1 MRSTARR
8 VTGATALT
16 LVLALAAGACNGSD
30 DAPDEPAAAPSSSA
44 PPTVPEVETKV
55 LVGEVTGRLPK
66 PERARIATQVG
77 AVVDAWAQAAYVG
90 GDYPRRDFADSWPG
104 FTAAARKLARQ
115 DQALMSNEDIGRR
128 IDGVEL
134 RRSRVVL
141 DVLAVKQL
149 ARAVTARVLLEFR
162 TTGAVEKRVR
172 VQGRLYLTHEDDGW
186 QVFGYDMT
194 KGAV

>member
-8 VTGATALT
+8 VTGATSLV
-16 LVLALAAGACNGSD
+16 LVLALSAGACRDSE
-30 DAPDEPAAAPSSSA
+30 DAPAEPSAASSSA
-44 PPTVPEVETKV
+44 TPTVPPVETKV
-55 LVGEVTGRLPK
+55 LVGELTGRLPK
-66 PERARIATQVG
+66 PERAKVATEVG
-77 AVVDAWAQAAYVG
+77 AVVDGWTQAAYVG
-90 GDYPRRDFADSWPG
+90 GQYPRQDFADSWPG
-104 FTAAARKLARQ
+104 FTTVARKLAQQ
-115 DQALMSNEDIGRR
+115 DQALMSNQDIGGR

-162 TTGAVEKRVR
+162 TTGSVQKRVR
-172 VQGRLYLTHEDDGW
+172 VQGRLYLTHGDDGW

>member
-8 VTGATALT
+8 VTGATALA
-16 LVLALAAGACNGSD
+16 LVLALSAGACRSS
-30 DAPDEPAAAPSSSA
+30 DAPSGEPEAAPSSA
-44 PPTVPEVETKV
+44 TPTVPPVETTV
-55 LVGEVTGRLPK
+55 LIGELTGRLPK
-66 PERARIATQVG
+66 PERAKVVAEVG
-77 AVVDAWAQAAYVG
+77 AVVDGWTQAAYVG
-90 GDYPRRDFADSWPG
+90 GDYPRRDFSDSWPG
-104 FTAAARKLARQ
+104 FTSGARALAKQ
-115 DQALMSNEDIGRR
+115 DQALMSNQDVGGR

-141 DVLAVKQL
+141 DVLAVQQL
-149 ARAVTARVLLEFR
+149 ARGVTARVLLEFR
-162 TTGAVEKRVR
+162 TTGSVEKRVR

>member
-8 VTGATALT
+8 VTGATALA
-16 LVLALAAGACNGSD
+16 LVLALSAGACRASE
-30 DAPDEPAAAPSSSA
+30 DAPGGPEAAPPPA
-44 PPTVPEVETKV
+44 TPTVAPVESTV
-55 LVGEVTGRLPK
+55 LIGELTGRLAK
-66 PERARIATQVG
+66 AERAKIVSEVG
-77 AVVDAWAQAAYVG
+77 AVVDGWTQAAYVG
-90 GDYPRRDFADSWPG
+90 GDYPRRDFSDSWPG
-104 FTAAARKLARQ
+104 FTSGARALARQ
-115 DQALMSNEDIGRR
+115 DQALMSNQDLGDR

-134 RRSRVVL
+134 KRDRVVL

-149 ARAVTARVLLEFR
+149 ARAVTARVLLDFR
-162 TTGAVEKRVR
+162 TTGSVEKRVR

>member
-8 VTGATALT
+8 VTGATVLA
-16 LVLALAAGACNGSD
+16 LVLTLAAGACSGSED
-30 DAPDEPAAAPSSSA
+30 SPDEPAAVPPSA
-44 PPTVPEVETKV
+44 TPAEPPVETKV
-55 LVGEVTGRLPK
+55 LVGKLTGRLPK
-66 PERARIATQVG
+66 AERVKVVTEIG
-77 AVVDAWAQAAYVG
+77 AVVEGWTQAAYVG

-104 FTAAARKLARQ
+104 FTAGARALARK
-115 DQALMSNEDIGRR
+115 DQALMSNQDVGTR
-128 IDGVEL
+128 IDGVEV

-141 DVLAVKQL
+141 DVLSVEQL

-162 TTGAVEKRVR
+162 TTGSVEKKVR
-172 VQGRLYLTHEDDGW
+172 VQGRLYLTHEDAGW

>member
-1 MRSTARR
+1 MRSTGRR
-8 VTGATALT
+8 VTGATLLV
-16 LVLALAAGACNGSD
+16 LVLALSAGACRQSD
-30 DAPDEPAAAPSSSA
+30 DAPEEPSAASSSA
-44 PPTVPEVETKV
+44 TQTRPPVETKV
-55 LVGEVTGRLPK
+55 LVGELTGRLPK
-66 PERARIATQVG
+66 AERAKVLTEVG
-77 AVVDAWAQAAYVG
+77 AVVDGWTQAAYVG
-90 GDYPRRDFADSWPG
+90 GEYPRQDFADSWPG
-104 FTAAARKLARQ
+104 FTAVARKLAEQ
-115 DQALMSNEDIGRR
+115 DRALMSNEDIGGR

-162 TTGAVEKRVR
+162 TTGSVQKRVR